1 MQERPS
7 AAVEGEVWYK
17 MKVLVAD
24 PIDKKAF
31 GAIKK
36 FAQIKD
42 GTKLSRPA
50 LIKEIAKHDVLIVR
64 SRTRVDEKLLA
75 KSKLKAVVRAGV
87 GTDNIDTEYC
97 NDYKIQVLNTPE
109 APSVSVAELTIG
121 LMLSLFRK
129 IPQADSATKSKK
141 WLKAELKGNE
151 LFGKTLGIIG
161 FGRIGPQV
169 AQRARAFR
177 MQVLIYDTRSN
188 SNQVK
193 EFGELVNLPELLKK
207 SDIISLHIPLTPD
220 TENMLMDEQ
229 FKLMKDG
236 VYIINTSR
244 GPIINEQSLIKALK
258 SGKVAGFATDV
269 YWAENPFK
277 SKIMKFKDKI
287 ILTPHIGASTFEAQ
301 ERIGDL
307 LVEKVRQLSRDDK
320 YIQYGEIPQ

>member
-1 MQERPS
+1 MQERS
-7 AAVEGEVWYK
+7 LSAVEGEVWNKVK

-31 GAIKK
+31 DAIKK
-36 FAQIKD
+36 FAQVKD
-42 GTKLSRPA
+42 ATKLSRA
-50 LIKEIAKHDVLIVR
+50 SLAKEIAKHDVLIVR
-64 SRTRVDEKLLA
+64 SRTEVDEKLLSKA
-75 KSKLKAVVRAGV
+75 KKLKGVVRAGV

-97 NDYKIQVLNTPE
+97 QDDKIQVLNTPE

-129 IPQADSATKSKK
+129 IPQADAATKNKK
-141 WLKAELKGNE
+141 WLKGELKGNE

-177 MQVLIYDTRSN
+177 MQVFIYDNRAN
-188 SNQVK
+188 SAQVR
-193 EFGELVNLPELLKK
+193 EFGELVNLPELLKR
-207 SDIISLHIPLTPD
+207 SDIITVHLPLTPE

-236 VYIINTSR
+236 VYIINTAR

-258 SGKVAGFATDV
+258 SGKVAGAALDV
-269 YWAENPFK
+269 YWGETPFK

-287 ILTPHIGASTFEAQ
+287 ILTPHIGASTYEAQ

-307 LVEKVRQLSRDDK
+307 LVEKVRQLARDDK
-320 YIQYGEIPQ
+320 YIQWS